1 MSIFQTF
8 FGSGIFFNRCFLLF
22 MFIASPSRRV
32 YLPSVGAKDI
42 VDHCRAN
49 SNSHRR
55 KWRAFLFPEWV
66 PCSVGRSRE
75 GTVMWQTNTK
85 VYLNIYI
92 YTVYIWRIWSQ
103 QDGSIWNRIFSWTNN
118 CRPQNL
124 GPKKTPPGA
133 CRLLVPDTAGSS
145 ATTTRA
151 SCSPRAI
158 VVRFIQLKKPCHRN
172 VDVSHPSPQLHLDP
186 GRQGVGGL
194 PSDVYNS
201 QGLS

>member
-1 MSIFQTF
+1 
-8 FGSGIFFNRCFLLF
+8 

-32 YLPSVGAKDI
+32 YLPSVGAKDT
-42 VDHCRAN
+42 VDHCRA
-49 SNSHRR
+49 NSHRR

-66 PCSVGRSRE
+66 PCSVGRSPE
-75 GTVMWQTNTK
+75 GTVMWQANTK
-85 VYLNIYI
+85 VYI

-103 QDGSIWNRIFSWTNN
+103 QDGSICNRILSLTNN
-118 CRPQNL
+118 RRPQNL
-124 GPKKTPPGA
+124 GHKKNTAGPPGA
-133 CRLLVPDTAGSS
+133 CRWLVPDIAGSS

-158 VVRFIQLKKPCHRN
+158 VVRLVQLKKPCHRN
-172 VDVSHPSPQLHLDP
+172 VDVVSHPFRQLHLDP

-194 PSDVYNS
+194 PSYVYNS